1 MNNSKNI
8 NQDFVR
14 LPYFDWDKA
23 KDFYYVAKLG
33 SFSEAGKFLNIS
45 QSSLSRKIKILEDH
59 LNFKVF
65 TRLPHGLE
73 LTRKGEELFEIIEKT
88 FLELKGLTYN
98 SSVMANNGQ
107 KRKIRISTT
116 HALASYVICDLIIDY
131 NKINPHII
139 FELIGDDHLIDVV
152 LNDLDIAIR
161 PIGAGITDI
170 PNETG
175 VSQELL
181 FSVQKKLYASREYLN
196 TYGEP
201 KSIDDLKKHHFIAFG
216 HPERHPYA
224 NINWSL
230 TLGMP
235 EGRLHEPVF
244 TSNSVECMIEA
255 AKKGLGIVGSY
266 ENYKIIKESNLINIL
281 PDIKDSVIEDY
292 IIYPDYL
299 KNDKEIINFKNFLIE
314 RLSISQLN
322 NTK

>member
-1 MNNSKNI
+1 MNNSKNTN
-8 NQDFVR
+8 NQELVR

-23 KDFYYVAKLG
+23 KDFYYVSKLG

-65 TRLPHGLE
+65 TRLPHGLI
-73 LTRKGEELFEIIEKT
+73 LTRKGEELFRIIEKT

-116 HALASYVICDLIIDY
+116 HALASYVFCDLIIEY
-131 NKINPHII
+131 NKMNSHLI
-139 FELIGDDHLIDVV
+139 FELISDDHLIDVV

-170 PNETG
+170 PNIIG
-175 VSQELL
+175 VKQELL
-181 FSVQKKLYASREYLN
+181 FSVQKKLYASREYLSI
-196 TYGEP
+196 YGVP
-201 KSIDDLKKHHFIAFG
+201 QSIEDLKNHHLIAFG

-235 EGRLHEPVF
+235 EGKLHEPVF

-281 PDIKDSVIEDY
+281 PEVKDTLIEDY

-299 KNDKEIINFKNFLIE
+299 ESDNEIISFKKFLIE
-314 RLSISQLN
+314 RLGVN
-322 NTK
+322 